1 MTDDQAVLPREGKL
15 RAWVNDLGY
24 VRERGWLGGVC
35 VAVAHRIGVD
45 PLIVRG
51 AFVTTAV
58 VGFPAIW
65 IYVFAW
71 ATLPDDDGKGVFNRG
86 RGGQLVGL
94 GLMTVVAAIG
104 TLPTLI
110 AAYLLLGAIFTF
122 GQAAPALPLVGWFG
136 FLVIVVAALI
146 WAARRDRAHAGFSS
160 GRNAAPLGR
169 YARDGA
175 TSSLDEVP
183 PLPDGSGDMDAWRAQ
198 YAAWREQHDAWRRA
212 QTDQDPVAAEREL
225 RRQQQAELRAES
237 MRLRAERRAT
247 RPRTSFAYIGVT
259 IGIALLVGGATGAAV
274 IPAHGVETAV
284 TVAAFAAA
292 AIVALAMVVAGAL
305 RRRSGFLA
313 LVTIG
318 ALLVGGSG
326 IGRAALDGFVLP
338 NAIRYPGD
346 EALTIDQPF
355 GTLNLDVGPWDGGE
369 GTTTVTK
376 GTGTTFILVDEDVDV
391 DIRVAL
397 GDGVVMADRTDEN
410 GERSMRPLDPRPDGI
425 VRWSIDAEN
434 ERATRTIEIAQNSG
448 EVYIQQIGQ

>member
-1 MTDDQAVLPREGKL
+1 MTDDQAVQPREGRL

-35 VAVAHRIGVD
+35 VAVARRIGVD

-65 IYVFAW
+65 IYAFAW
-71 ATLPDDDGKGVFNRG
+71 ATLPDDEGKGVFNRG

-94 GLMTVVAAIG
+94 GLIVAVAAIG
-104 TLPTLI
+104 TLPTLFV
-110 AAYLLLGAIFTF
+110 AYLLLGAIITF
-122 GQAAPALPLVGWFG
+122 GQPAPALPFVGWFG
-136 FLVIVVAALI
+136 FLVIAVAALT
-146 WAARRDRAHAGFSS
+146 WAARRGRAHASFSS
-160 GRNAAPLGR
+160 GRNAVPLAGN
-169 YARDGA
+169 ALGGA
-175 TSSLDEVP
+175 TSSLDEDTT
-183 PLPDGSGDMDAWRAQ
+183 LPDGAGDMDAWRSQ

-212 QTDQDPVAAEREL
+212 QADQDPVAAEREL
-225 RRQQQAELRAES
+225 RRQQQADLRAES
-237 MRLRAERRAT
+237 MRLRAERRTA
-247 RPRTSFAYIGVT
+247 RPRTSLAYIGVT
-259 IGIALLVGGATGAAV
+259 SGIALLAGGATGALV
-274 IPAHGVETAV
+274 MPARGVETAV

-292 AIVALAMVVAGAL
+292 AILALAMVVAGVL

-313 LVTIG
+313 FVTIG
-318 ALLVGGSG
+318 ALLLGGAG
-326 IGRAALDGFVLP
+326 LGRAALDGFVLP

-355 GTLNLDVGPWDGGE
+355 GTLNLAVGPWDGGE

-376 GTGTTFILVDEDVDV
+376 GVGTTFILVDEDVDV

-397 GDGVVMADRTDEN
+397 GNGVVMADRTDEN

-434 ERATRTIEIAQNSG
+434 ERATRTIEIAQDSG
-448 EVYIQQIGQ
+448 DVYIQMGQ